1 MARKTSTMM
10 GVSLDKGVFTEFQRV
25 CEEKCINRS
34 MLVNKLI
41 VEWLQQNDD
50 PKASRKKIRMAE

>member
-1 MARKTSTMM
+1 MM
-10 GVSLDKGVFTEFQRV
+10 GVSLEKEVFAAFQRV

-41 VEWLQQNDD
+41 VEWLQANDV
-50 PKASRKKIRMAE
+50 KTAKKSVRNAE